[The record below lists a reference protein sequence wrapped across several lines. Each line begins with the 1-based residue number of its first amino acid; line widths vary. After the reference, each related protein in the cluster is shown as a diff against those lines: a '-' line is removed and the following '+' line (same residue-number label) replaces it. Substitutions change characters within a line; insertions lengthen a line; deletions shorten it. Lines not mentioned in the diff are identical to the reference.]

1 MKKFGYKR
9 AESFEGAGQ
18 IQKEEKNAVFLAGG
32 TDLLGTMKADIL
44 PEYPQV
50 LVDLKRIPGAKGI
63 CREGDVLKIGALT
76 TLKELEED
84 QTVLTCAPI
93 LSEAAR
99 SVATP
104 LIRSRGTVGGNL
116 C

>member
-1 MKKFGYKR
+1 M
-9 AESFEGAGQ
+9 
-18 IQKEEKNAVFLAGG
+18 
-32 TDLLGTMKADIL
+32 
-44 PEYPQV
+44 

-104 LIRSRGTVGGNL
+104 QPRDCGREPLSGCTLLVLPLSSRGGGKAGL
-116 C
+116 CPLGRGSVLRDPGR